1 MLLQDDYNDNA
12 HEQAEDEQSKTTPT
26 LTSISPTNASD
37 SHPSLTK
44 KDNAMK
50 QYSKITPEKG
60 KYLIML
66 IFIFYCTV

>member
-44 KDNAMK
+44 KDNTMNSILELHLK
-50 QYSKITPEKG
+50 KVN
-60 KYLIML
+60 M
-66 IFIFYCTV
+66 